1 MSDCR
6 IARPRPLTA
15 ARFVAALAVALGASV
30 VSARAG
36 VFYDATLDLGLRDD
50 ARIFLNVTND
60 YFAPPPAIAV
70 DVLQRCPDP
79 VNDYPVIQLLAR
91 TSRRSPQEILR
102 LRLDRESWSDIMFR
116 LNISPA
122 VLFAGLD
129 RDPGPPYG
137 KAWGYWR
144 KHPRGERFEIRDRDI
159 YELAKLQVAA
169 GYHHVRPYT
178 IITERNR
185 GITVEQYVA
194 ERNRGR
200 YSKDKSGKEKSRDRG
215 PEKSKGH
222 DKPKGHGHPH
232 DNL

>member
-1 MSDCR
+1 M
-6 IARPRPLTA
+6 
-15 ARFVAALAVALGASV
+15 
-30 VSARAG
+30 
-36 VFYDATLDLGLRDD
+36 
-50 ARIFLNVTND
+50 
-60 YFAPPPAIAV
+60 
-70 DVLQRCPDP
+70 
-79 VNDYPVIQLLAR
+79 
-91 TSRRSPQEILR
+91 
-102 LRLDRESWSDIMFR
+102 RLDYLSWSDIMDR
-116 LNISPA
+116 LNTSPA

-144 KHPRGERFEIRDRDI
+144 KHPRGERFEIRDRDVA
-159 YELAKLQVAA
+159 ELAKLQVAA
-169 GYHHVRPYT
+169 GYHHVKPYA

-194 ERNRGR
+194 ERNRAR
-200 YSKDKSGKEKSRDRG
+200 YSKDKSAKGESRGRG

>member
-1 MSDCR
+1 MSDWR
-6 IARPRPLTA
+6 IARPRPLA
-15 ARFVAALAVALGASV
+15 AAPFLAALWVALCASV
-30 VSARAG
+30 VPARAA

-60 YFAPPPAIAV
+60 YFAPPPAVAV
-70 DVLQRCPDP
+70 DLVQRCPDP
-79 VNDYPVIQLLAR
+79 VADYPVVLLLAR
-91 TSRRSPQEILR
+91 ASRRSPQEILK
-102 LRLDRESWSDIMFR
+102 LRLDYLSWSDILFR

-144 KHPRGERFEIRDRDI
+144 KHPRGDRFEIRDRDVA
-159 YELAKLQVAA
+159 EFAKLQVAA
-169 GYHHVRPYT
+169 GYHHTSPYT
-178 IITERNR
+178 IISERKR

-194 ERNRGR
+194 EKNRGR
-200 YSKDKSGKEKSRDRG
+200 YSRDKSAKGPSRDRG
-215 PEKSKGH
+215 AQKPKGH

-232 DNL
+232 DND

>member
-15 ARFVAALAVALGASV
+15 APFLAALAVVFGASV
-30 VSARAG
+30 VPARAA

-50 ARIFLNVTND
+50 ARVFLNVTNE

-70 DVLQRCPDP
+70 DLVHRCPDP
-79 VNDYPVIQLLAR
+79 VNDYTVILLLAR
-91 TSRRSPQEILR
+91 ASRRSPQEILR
-102 LRLDRESWSDIMFR
+102 MRLDYLSWSDIMLR

-144 KHPRGERFEIRDRDI
+144 KHPRGERFEIRDRDVA
-159 YELAKLQVAA
+159 ELAKLQVAA
-169 GYHHVRPYT
+169 GYHHVKPYT

-200 YSKDKSGKEKSRDRG
+200 YQPRGRG

>member
-15 ARFVAALAVALGASV
+15 APFLAALAVVFGASV
-30 VSARAG
+30 VPARAA

-50 ARIFLNVTND
+50 ARVFLNVTNE
-60 YFAPPPAIAV
+60 YFAPPPSIAV
-70 DVLQRCPDP
+70 DLVHRCPDP
-79 VNDYPVIQLLAR
+79 VNDYTVILLLAR
-91 TSRRSPQEILR
+91 ASRRSPQEILR
-102 LRLDRESWSDIMFR
+102 MRLDYLSWSDIMFR

-144 KHPRGERFEIRDRDI
+144 KHPRGERFEIRDRDVA
-159 YELAKLQVAA
+159 ELAKLQVAA
-169 GYHHVRPYT
+169 GYHHVKPYT
-178 IITERNR
+178 IITERTR

-200 YSKDKSGKEKSRDRG
+200 YSKDKSAKGQSRDRG